1 MLLPHVTD
9 AAVLGAESGMLPL
22 IEMHLDFDEH
32 LVNDA
37 AADFARKHVYV
48 DGYDRGLAAAI
59 NDTTRKVI
67 NKEVSFWIAE
77 PGRRM
82 DDLAQRLQ
90 PTFGRKRAQTIA
102 ITEVTNAYAGG
113 AIQSW
118 REINRQMGATI
129 ITAKAWRTAND
140 ERVCPLCAPLGGLI
154 LEGSVTVAQSA
165 ETQEGKAQVTD
176 LSDVFTHPGGGGLA
190 DKFRGQTF
198 YRPPAHARC
207 RCWIV
212 PVVGE
217 IPRG

>member
-37 AADFARKHVYV
+37 AADFARRHVYV

-59 NDTTRKVI
+59 NDTTKKAI
-67 NKEVSFWIAE
+67 NREVSTWIAE
-77 PGRRM
+77 PGHKL
-82 DDLAQRLQ
+82 DDLSKRLA

-102 ITEVTNAYAGG
+102 ITEVTNAYSGG

-118 REINRQMGATI
+118 QEVNRQMGATI

-140 ERVCPLCAPLGGLI
+140 ERVCPMCAPLGGLI
-154 LEGSVTVAQSA
+154 LEGSVTVAQA
-165 ETQEGKAQVTD
+165 GKAQITG
-176 LSDVFTHPGGGGLA
+176 LADVFTHPGGGGLA

-207 RCWIV
+207 RCWVV
-212 PVVGE
+212 PVVE
-217 IPRG
+217 ELRG